1 MTAMGRL
8 LQLACLVGTGALIAA
23 PLAAQE
29 GKPQTRDVW
38 AAQPIPQTPYKAPNR
53 LIWRIADILASHK
66 GQQSWVQPV
75 VRTRDFAGDYVSMAP
90 GEKTKTSFYA
100 DDRVFWW
107 VQGGQMLVTIEG
119 QAPFTATKGFLVDV
133 APRLAFS
140 IENTAATPVVFFRVS
155 PNGEMPSYPISEMP
169 AQVKGW
175 KYIRAQ
181 ISDTGTYD
189 DVNKPYLDFNKDVVA
204 ANGKSSNFVYD
215 GHTSAHVIRGPGV
228 ETPPDSQWGHFH
240 ENMVEFWCVLEGRLD
255 VLVSGEKMVTGDV
268 GDIVLA
274 PEERWHRATSHPGG
288 PSTRLAITPRLKEGQ
303 VHYFQSG
310 TSAN

>member
-1 MTAMGRL
+1 MARSGL
-8 LQLACLVGTGALIAA
+8 ILFVAAALVSAA

-29 GKPQTRDVW
+29 KSREVW
-38 AAQPIPQTPYKAPNR
+38 AAQPIVETPYKAPNR
-53 LIWRIADILASHK
+53 LIWRISDILASHK
-66 GQQSWVQPV
+66 GQQSWTQAV

-119 QAPFTATKGFLVDV
+119 QQPFTATQGFLVDV

-140 IENTAATPVVFFRVS
+140 IENTGSMPVVFFRVS
-155 PNGEMPSYPISEMP
+155 PIGEMPSYPISETP
-169 AQVKGW
+169 TPIKGW
-175 KYIRAQ
+175 RFIRAS
-181 ISDTGTYD
+181 ITDTGAYD
-189 DVNKPYLDFNKDVVA
+189 KDNQPYLDFNKDVVA

-228 ETPPDSQWGHFH
+228 ETPPPTEFGHFH
-240 ENMVEFWCVLEGRLD
+240 ENMVEFWCVLEGKLD
-255 VLVSGEKMVTGDV
+255 VQVSGEKMVTGDV
-268 GDIVLA
+268 GDIILA
-274 PEERWHRATSHPGG
+274 PEERWHRATSHPGA

-303 VHYFQSG
+303 VHYFQPG
-310 TSAN
+310 SAGN